1 MNGAVLDS
9 GFTHNVCGL
18 SWLNSYLESLTD
30 DKKSKVIENESH
42 TVFKLGDEISFNSL
56 KSVTIPAKIGHKNI
70 KIVTD
75 IIDNELPLLLRYYA
89 IFNFWKTQNLF
100 ETY

>member
-9 GFTHNVCGL
+9 RFTQNVCGL

-42 TVFKLGDEISFNSL
+42 TVFKLGDEILFNSL

-89 IFNFWKTQNLF
+89 IFNF
-100 ETY
+100 